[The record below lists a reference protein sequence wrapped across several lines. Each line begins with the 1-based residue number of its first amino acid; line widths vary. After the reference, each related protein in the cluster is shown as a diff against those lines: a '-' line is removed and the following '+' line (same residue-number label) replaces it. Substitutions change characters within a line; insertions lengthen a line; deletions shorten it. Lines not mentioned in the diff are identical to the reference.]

1 MERKQALV
9 QVGVFNMRSGEEAE
23 TREYDR
29 TNQKHP
35 LKEAFLSILEPR
47 TPDPKTLKKNKT
59 LTPKP
64 CDRTKT
70 RGFHP
75 K

>member
-9 QVGVFNMRSGEEAE
+9 KVGVFNMRSGEEAE

-47 TPDPKTLKKNKT
+47 TPRPKNLEKKQNSN
-59 LTPKP
+59 P
-64 CDRTKT
+64 
-70 RGFHP
+70 
-75 K
+75 